1 MAVFTATEDQVNQI
15 IANAI
20 NASVPFGMG
29 YLHYEKRDY
38 TPAEI
43 ASYRTVAT
51 SSTGHLDIDYF
62 FGRMVKLHLQKND
75 DNTWDMRPD
84 VFREDYQS
92 FCRRYPTSDALVN
105 SVITESK

>member
-1 MAVFTATEDQVNQI
+1 MAAFNATEDQVNQI

-20 NASVPFGMG
+20 NASIPFGMG
-29 YLHYEKRDY
+29 YLHYEERDY

-43 ASYRTVAT
+43 ASYRVAAT
-51 SSTGHLDIDYF
+51 SSTGQLDIDYF

-75 DNTWDMRPD
+75 DNTWEMWPD

-92 FCRRYPTSDALVN
+92 FCRRYPTPDALIN
-105 SVITESK
+105 SVIAEPK